1 MLTIQAAR
9 NPKPASEPAS
19 IGLALAGG
27 GPQGGIYE
35 IGALLALE
43 ELLEGVEFTN
53 LDVYVGVSSGGMVA
67 SGLAKSMGVAKL
79 CRIFIR
85 DDSVRTLFA
94 PEEIFFRPAF
104 NEFIRRALSVPEVLT
119 RSVLHF
125 LAHPLDLRLSNSLSR
140 FGRVIPTGVFNND
153 AISEFFSYLY
163 GKGGRTDDFRDLP
176 HRLYLVAVDLNT
188 AEPVVF
194 GDEGFDHI
202 PISQA
207 IQASTALPGLYSP
220 VEIEGRYYVDGALRK
235 TMHASRALEDDA
247 TLVFCINP
255 MIPFDAREAA
265 QQGTSRF
272 RNLTR
277 GGLPV
282 VLSQTFRTLIY
293 SRMVI
298 GMNAYTEHYPESD
311 VVLMMPDRDDPKMFF
326 TNVFSYANR
335 RHVCEHAYQ
344 TTRGDLIARREE
356 LTPVLARHGIRIREE
371 AIDDPDPHY
380 WTASKPVAAA
390 L

>member
-1 MLTIQAAR
+1 MLTVQAAQ
-9 NPKPASEPAS
+9 KPESVVTAPV

-43 ELLEGVEFTN
+43 ELLEGVDLTD
-53 LDVYVGVSSGGMVA
+53 LGVYVGVSSGGMVA
-67 SGLAKSMGVAKL
+67 SGLANRMSVSKL

-85 DDSVRTLFA
+85 DDSVRALFA

-104 NEFIRRALSVPEVLT
+104 SEFIRRAVSVPEILT
-119 RSVLHF
+119 RSVFRF
-125 LAHPLDLRLSNSLSR
+125 LANPLELRLSSSL
-140 FGRVIPTGVFNND
+140 GRLGRAIPTGVFNND
-153 AISEFFSYLY
+153 AISEFFVYLNS
-163 GKGGRTDDFRDLP
+163 KGGRTDDFRELAN
-176 HRLYLVAVDLNT
+176 RLYLVAVDLDT

-207 IQASTALPGLYSP
+207 IQASSALPGVYSP
-220 VEIEGRYYVDGALRK
+220 VEIEGQHYVDGALRK
-235 TMHASRALEDDA
+235 TMHASRALQDDA

-255 MIPFDAREAA
+255 IVPFDAREAA
-265 QQGTSRF
+265 RRGTPRF
-272 RNLTR
+272 RYLTR

-293 SRMVI
+293 SRMMI
-298 GMNAYTEHYPESD
+298 GMNTYKNTYPKAD
-311 VVLMMPDRDDPKMFF
+311 VMLMMPDRDDPKVFF

-344 TTRGDLIARREE
+344 TTRNDLIAQRDE
-356 LTPVLARHGIRIREE
+356 LAPILARHGIRFREE
-371 AIDDPDPHY
+371 AVNDPDPHY
-380 WTASKPVAAA
+380 WTASTQVAAA
-390 L
+390 S